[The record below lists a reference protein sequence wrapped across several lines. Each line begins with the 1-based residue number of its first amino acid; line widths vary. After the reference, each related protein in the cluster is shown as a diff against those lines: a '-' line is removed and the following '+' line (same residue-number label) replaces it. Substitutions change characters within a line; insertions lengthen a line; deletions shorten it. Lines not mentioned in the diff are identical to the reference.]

1 MTCVAGLVYEN
12 KVWIGADSAGVMN
25 YSLTPRKDPKVFI
38 NSNLIIGFTSSFRM
52 GQLLKW
58 NFTPPPVKEGQDV
71 DSYMNKD
78 FIDSVRSCF
87 KHGGY
92 AQKHNEQ
99 EHGGSFLV
107 GFKGRLFSVDS
118 DYQVGESLLSYD
130 AVGCGADI
138 ALGALHA
145 TDQMNLTAD
154 QRIRKALE
162 AAENFNAGVRSP
174 FNVLSL

>member
-1 MTCVAGLVYEN
+1 MTCIAGLVYEN
-12 KVWIGADSAGVMN
+12 KVYIGADSAGVCN
-25 YSLTPRKDPKVFI
+25 YSITPRKDPKVFI
-38 NSNLIIGFTSSFRM
+38 NNNLIIGFTSSFRM

-58 NFTPPPVKEGQDV
+58 SFIPPPVKEGQDV

-78 FIDSVRSCF
+78 FIDTVRGCF

-92 AQKHNEQ
+92 AQRHNEQ
-99 EHGGSFLV
+99 EQGGSFLV
-107 GFKGRLFSVDS
+107 GFKGRLFSIDS

-145 TDQMNLTAD
+145 TDKLSILPEE
-154 QRIRKALE
+154 RIRKALE
-162 AAENFNAGVRSP
+162 AAECFSAGVRSP
-174 FNVLSL
+174 FTILSL